1 MRARPYKRLPRAYV
15 TCLQDRAIPPALQRR
30 MLEAA
35 GCDPVIEID
44 TDHSPV
50 VSRTEE
56 TVAVLD
62 GLARC
67 YEPAGARA
75 D

>member
-1 MRARPYKRLPRAYV
+1 M

-30 MLEAA
+30 MFETA

-44 TDHSPV
+44 TDHAPML
-50 VSRTEE
+50 SRTDE
-56 TVAVLD
+56 TLAVLD
-62 GLARC
+62 QLARSH
-67 YEPAGARA
+67 EPAGAPA